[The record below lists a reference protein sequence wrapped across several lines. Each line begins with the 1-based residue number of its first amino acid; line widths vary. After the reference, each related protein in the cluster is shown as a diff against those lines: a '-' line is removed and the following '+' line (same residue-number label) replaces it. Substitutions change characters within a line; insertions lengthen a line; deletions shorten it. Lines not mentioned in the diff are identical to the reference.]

1 MVCHSFSPE
10 LLKKVDGTSTLC
22 VCMCA
27 CVCVHLCC
35 TATTGDIN
43 TVRAHLNTL
52 QRDQLK

>member
-52 QRDQLK
+52 QREQLK